1 MISKIT
7 KTNIKN
13 DFYLQISNFEFYHFW
28 CSKHRFLIRKYKNF
42 QCQIQ
47 NFDIRDLFLIVEYH
61 GSSSDAIEWLLP
73 CSNCSQTHIKISSSE
88 LGFLNRI
95 LMKNHRFD
103 KEEIV
108 GARWKYFQKIR
119 NRKLLLERCWEVS
132 TVPGSSGPWV

>member
-1 MISKIT
+1 MKIT

-13 DFYLQISNFEFYHFW
+13 DFYLQISNFEFYYFW

-73 CSNCSQTHIKISSSE
+73 CSNCSQTDIKFSTSE
-88 LGFLNRI
+88 LGFLIRI

-108 GARWKYFQKIR
+108 VAKNYYHQSIR
-119 NRKLLLERCWEVS
+119 NRKLLLERCSEPS
-132 TVPGSSGPWV
+132 AMMGSKLPVT